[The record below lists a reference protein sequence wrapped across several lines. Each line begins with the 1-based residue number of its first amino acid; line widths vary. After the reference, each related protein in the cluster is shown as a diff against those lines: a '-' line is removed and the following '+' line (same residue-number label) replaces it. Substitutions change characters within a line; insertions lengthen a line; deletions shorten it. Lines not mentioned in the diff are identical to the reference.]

1 MEHSDI
7 SGYEKPSVA
16 VDAAVFGVES
26 VEAATME
33 EMRLKL
39 LLVKRR
45 EEPFGGSYCL
55 PGGFLR
61 KNETVEEALDR
72 ELLEETGT
80 KSSRLIPLKVYSG
93 RGRDPRGWVISAAYI
108 SLTRTVSL
116 STDLGSD
123 ADCAVWTD
131 ISYSREAG
139 CERITVFHESGFKA
153 VMERAAGQ
161 EHFSGDTDKFAFDH
175 GQIICDAFG
184 KLQSEVRYHD
194 MIFDLMPET
203 FTVSGLH
210 GPYKMILGINETVQ
224 AFRKRMSG
232 KIEETELY
240 DNTKMA
246 HRKSKLYRRRKE
258 DINGTF
264 SGY

>member
-7 SGYEKPSVA
+7 FAYDRPSVA

-26 VEAATME
+26 VLAATME
-33 EMRLKL
+33 EMRLKI
-39 LLVKRR
+39 LLVRR
-45 EEPFGGSYCL
+45 GEEPFKGRLCL

-61 KNETVEEALDR
+61 KDETTEEAVSR

-93 RGRDPRGWVISAAYI
+93 RGRDPRGWVISAAFI

-116 STDLGSD
+116 STDKCSD
-123 ADCAVWTD
+123 AAEAMWLDFSCRREGDREMIAISHENGFCAAIARD
-131 ISYSREAG
+131 I
-139 CERITVFHESGFKA
+139 TSGE
-153 VMERAAGQ
+153 V
-161 EHFSGDTDKFAFDH
+161 SGDTDKFAFDH
-175 GQIICDAFG
+175 GQIIWDAFV
-184 KLQSEVRYHD
+184 KLRDEVRYHD
-194 MIFDLMPET
+194 IIFDLMPET

-210 GPYKMILGINETVQ
+210 GPYKMILGLNETVQ
-224 AFRKRMSG
+224 AFRKRMNG
-232 KIEETELY
+232 KITETDMY

-258 DINGTF
+258 DIYGNNGN
-264 SGY
+264 S